1 MASAAAAAGAEPP
14 PYNIACA
21 VFGHG
26 LDLSLNPELA
36 AGTEANRSRYGIQ
49 PASFYQRQ
57 PLPPGYCVVT
67 AMRTGESANVFG
79 HVDKLFEAFQDPANE
94 EVLKNPGAP
103 GNLARLKALFPDDPE
118 QQVHI
123 AEGDKGHT
131 CSFFDWT
138 LFLAGKDDTISPDDP
153 SKGLWVVKSGIYEYP
168 IRSAYRFKVA
178 EDRSP
183 FTMGGKFIDRIYDG
197 SFYPTPEA
205 IKTGLN
211 LGQVVG
217 HVDFSYLNAFIE
229 GRYPSNNRKLISEY
243 NTAHPGQRVVIYNFV
258 CRASPAEFLGREM
271 LTRSEIA
278 LKTALQAAS
287 LEQQQAYAE
296 FSQSQLADD
305 DAALAAIAE
314 AEGNANNNA
323 AVAGGGRRR
332 YKKSRKQRKRRNKKN
347 RKTRK

>member
-1 MASAAAAAGAEPP
+1 MAAAAGAAGAPP
-14 PYNIACA
+14 PYQTAVA

-36 AGTEANRSRYGIQ
+36 AGTEANITRYGPQ
-49 PASFYQRQ
+49 APSFYQRQ

-94 EVLKNPGAP
+94 ELLKNPGAP

-118 QQVHI
+118 QEVHI

-138 LFLAGKDDTISPDDP
+138 LFLAGKDDSISPDDP

-168 IRSAYRFKVA
+168 IRPAYRFKVA

-183 FTMGGKFIDRIYDG
+183 FTMGGKFIDLIYNG
-197 SFYPTPEA
+197 SFYPTPQA
-205 IKTGLN
+205 VKGALG

-229 GRYPSNNRKLISEY
+229 STYPSNNRKLISQY
-243 NTAHPGQRVVIYNFV
+243 NTAYPGQRVVIYNFV
-258 CRASPAEFLGREM
+258 CRASPAEFLGRDM
-271 LTRSEIA
+271 LTRSEAA

-287 LEQQQAYAE
+287 LEQQQAYAD
-296 FSQSQLADD
+296 FSQSQVADD

-314 AEGNANNNA
+314 AEGNGNNNA
-323 AVAGGGRRR
+323 NAGGRRR
-332 YKKSRKQRKRRNKKN
+332 YKKSRKQRKHKKNRKN